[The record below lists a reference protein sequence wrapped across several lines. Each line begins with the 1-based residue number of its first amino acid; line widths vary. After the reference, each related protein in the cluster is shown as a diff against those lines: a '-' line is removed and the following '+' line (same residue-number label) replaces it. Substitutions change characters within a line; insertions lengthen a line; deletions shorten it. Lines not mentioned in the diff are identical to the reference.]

1 MSYPIL
7 KPNSTWFTPNVS
19 TIKRNTITTINIVD
33 TYTPEDVTTV
43 TDSWDASVAQDGSIM
58 CYVEGTVLTIAG
70 NGSGKIA
77 ANEDSSFMFSDID
90 KTDYFTMLTELNNLS
105 TIDFSTATNFK
116 AIFRNCLIVNLDV
129 SGIDTSNVTT
139 FHSAFR
145 QCSKLVTLDLS
156 SWDVSKCESLYS
168 MFFDCSALTEVNVTG
183 WNTPNLTDVD
193 HLFNQCTNLQRF
205 DATAFNAAKLTTM
218 YCMFQNCSQLT
229 ELDVSGWDTSNAINM
244 SFVFWGCKSL
254 TRLAVENWNVSNV
267 ENFDHLFA
275 HCHNLVIDVTNWKT
289 SSKCKYYTAMFHTNA
304 NEYLDVSGFD
314 TSGAVSM
321 ALMFEANTNL
331 KKIKGLE
338 NFDTSNVASFQ
349 EMFFNCWNIEELDLS
364 NFDTRKADTV
374 TPIRSDGKYPSD
386 CTYFML
392 NGCRSLKK
400 ITLGENFTFAGDGTA
415 TGDQIGT
422 LPVQVDKF
430 IEGADGNWYTLDGT
444 AYAVNEVPNL
454 TAATYYASASIAKYE
469 RQKNKLIDL
478 NGLDAYHAENVK
490 YINEAVNAPKT
501 ELILSSSIEGSTKQF
516 KLTIGDDGVL
526 TISEIVES
534 ET

>member
-1 MSYPIL
+1 MSCPIL
-7 KPNSTWFTPNVS
+7 KPNSTWFAPNVS
-19 TIKRNTITTINIVD
+19 TIKRSTITIINIVD
-33 TYTPEDVTTV
+33 SYTPATTP
-43 TDSWDASVAQDGSIM
+43 TDSWDASVAQDGSII
-58 CYVEGTVLTIAG
+58 CYVEGAVLTIAG

-77 ANEDSSFMFSDID
+77 ANEDSSWMFSDID
-90 KTDYFTMLTELNNLS
+90 KTDYFTILTELNNLS
-105 TIDFSTATNFK
+105 RIDFSTATNFK

-139 FHSAFR
+139 FESAFR
-145 QCSKLVTLDLS
+145 QCSELAALDLS
-156 SWDVSKCESLYS
+156 SWDASKCESLYA
-168 MFFDCSALTEVNVTG
+168 MFYKCSALTEVNVTG
-183 WNTPNLTDVD
+183 WNTPNLTTVD
-193 HLFNQCTNLQRF
+193 YLFDQCTMLQRF
-205 DATAFNAAKLTTM
+205 DATAFNAAKLTTISL
-218 YCMFQNCSQLT
+218 MFQNCSQLT
-229 ELDVSGWDTSNAINM
+229 ELDVSGWDTSNVINM
-244 SFVFWGCKSL
+244 SFAFWGCKGL

-275 HCHNLVIDVTNWKT
+275 HCHNLVVDVTNWKT

-321 ALMFEANTNL
+321 ALMFEANTKL

-349 EMFFNCWNIEELDLS
+349 EMFFNCHSIEELDFS

-374 TPIRSDGKYPSD
+374 TPVRSDGQYPSD

-422 LPVQVDKF
+422 LPVQNSTYVED
-430 IEGADGNWYTLDGT
+430 ADGNWYTLDGT
-444 AYAVNEVPNL
+444 SYTVNDIPNL
-454 TAATYYASASIAKYE
+454 TAATYYASASLAKYE
-469 RQKNKLIDL
+469 RYKNKLIDL
-478 NGLDAYHAENVK
+478 NGLDAYHAESVK
-490 YINEAVNAPKT
+490 YIDEAVNAPRT
-501 ELILSSSIEGSTKQF
+501 ELVLSSSIEGSTKQF
-516 KLTIGDDGVL
+516 KLAIDDNGVL
-526 TISEIVES
+526 TISEIIES
-534 ET
+534 EA